1 MRREYGR
8 SLKWIK
14 FVCACGVIVP
24 FCYIWLLY
32 YNDFAFGKRWVYG
45 ALASMAAYV
54 LVYIM
59 LGRLYGAFSLE
70 TCQIGELVFSQILA
84 LGISDAVLYMECCLI
99 HGGIVPIAPGLMVSG
114 VQILLTTALI
124 FYGKRYLFAHVK
136 PYRTVLVS
144 RELRISEAKH
154 FRNRLE
160 TRLSY
165 LFEIAHTYYCKTGQK
180 KFPLSEIAPYEAV
193 LLYEVPA
200 NLRSKIF
207 AYCVQEQKIVYV
219 TPRIDDIFLFGFEN
233 SHMLDTPLL
242 RYGISARGSR
252 EGYLSKRFWD
262 ILISLLML
270 TVFSPFMALTAA
282 AVKIEDGGPVFYRQ
296 RRCTLHGKEFEILKF
311 RSMVVDAEAAGE
323 AIPCKPGD
331 SRVTKVGRVIRATRL
346 DELPQLWNILKG
358 DMSIVGPRPE
368 RIEHVKKYTEK
379 LPEFSARLQVRGGLT
394 GYAQVFGK
402 YNTTAEDKLKMDL
415 MYIENM
421 SLWMDMK
428 ILFLTVKTMFM
439 PESTEGF
446 GEEDGEEKTE
456 DGGSG

>member
-1 MRREYGR
+1 MRREYSR

-14 FVCACGVIVP
+14 FVCACGVILP

-32 YNDFAFGKRWVYG
+32 YNDFAFGKNWLYG
-45 ALASMAAYV
+45 ALGSMA
-54 LVYIM
+54 VYIMLYLM
-59 LGRLYGAFSLE
+59 LGRLYGAFNIE
-70 TCQIGELVFSQILA
+70 ICQIGELVFSQVLA
-84 LGISDAVLYMECCLI
+84 LGIADTVLYLECCLI
-99 HGGIVPIAPGLMVSG
+99 HGGAVPIVPGLLISG
-114 VQILLTTALI
+114 VQIFLSAMLV
-124 FYGKRYLFAHVK
+124 FYGKKYLLNRVK
-136 PYRTVLVS
+136 PYRTILIS
-144 RELRISEAKH
+144 RELRLSEAGH

-160 TRLSY
+160 SKLSY
-165 LFEIAHTYYCKTGQK
+165 LFDIDDTYYCETGLK
-180 KFPLSEIAPYEAV
+180 KFPLEKIEPFEAV

-233 SHMLDTPLL
+233 SHMLDTPLM
-242 RYGISARGSR
+242 RYGISAQGNR
-252 EGYLSKRFWD
+252 EGYVSKRFWD

-270 TVFSPFMALTAA
+270 LVFSPFMILAA
-282 AVKIEDGGPVFYRQ
+282 IAIRAEDGGPVFYKQ
-296 RRCTLHGKEFEILKF
+296 KRCTLHGKEFEILKF
-311 RSMVVDAEAAGE
+311 RSMIVDAEAAGE
-323 AIPCKPGD
+323 AIPCKSGD
-331 SRVTKVGRVIRATRL
+331 RRITKTGRVIRATRL

-358 DMSIVGPRPE
+358 DMSVVGPRPE
-368 RIEHVKKYTEK
+368 RVEHVRKYTEMI
-379 LPEFSARLQVRGGLT
+379 PEFSARLQVRGGLT

-428 ILFLTVKTMFM
+428 ILFLTVKTMFL

-446 GEEDGEEKTE
+446 GVEEK
-456 DGGSG
+456 GKNL